1 MENFNALI
9 ANAQNSIANLRESI
23 ASWCRKNVNLVVEF
37 KSERVG
43 IWGEDSENMLCY
55 HSPVHN
61 TNVVTNEDVDIVSD
75 IYNAPIEDV
84 IAIAQAIA
92 DKSFREKNW

>member
-23 ASWCRKNVNLVVEF
+23 TKWCRKNVNLMVEF
-37 KSERVG
+37 ECVRTG
-43 IWGEDSENMLCY
+43 IWGEDSETMYCY
-55 HSPVHN
+55 YAP
-61 TNVVTNEDVDIVSD
+61 EDNDLVYLTKDGEFECEIWD
-75 IYNAPIEDV
+75 APIEDV

-92 DKSFREKNW
+92 DNNVVAKEW